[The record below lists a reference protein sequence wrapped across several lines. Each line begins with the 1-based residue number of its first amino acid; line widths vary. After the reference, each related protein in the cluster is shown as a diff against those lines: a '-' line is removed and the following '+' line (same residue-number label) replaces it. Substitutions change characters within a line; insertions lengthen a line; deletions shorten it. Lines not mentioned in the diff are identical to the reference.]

1 MILQYFKK
9 KENEYKLHAD
19 KIYLKILDNSKL
31 LLNKNYFYHI
41 NFNSSFELISI
52 FLVFYL
58 KFLYENSFK
67 AKKRLN
73 DELMKNF
80 INDLDKSLRDSGIA
94 DMSIGKYVKKHVK
107 KFYYRLKILDNIFEN
122 ENCLELVDYLNSL
135 KLIDKNYSGALA
147 DELTDIFGKIKKKN
161 DIN

>member
-1 MILQYFKK
+1 MKFFI
-9 KENEYKLHAD
+9 
-19 KIYLKILDNSKL
+19 
-31 LLNKNYFYHI
+31 
-41 NFNSSFELISI
+41 NSSLNL
-52 FLVFYL
+52 FLAL
-58 KFLYENSFK
+58 
-67 AKKRLN
+67 
-73 DELMKNF
+73 
-80 INDLDKSLRDSGIA
+80 
-94 DMSIGKYVKKHVK
+94 K